1 MAETQQ
7 AQAASKAREP
17 RTPAT
22 IGWSPERIRSA
33 ETRANSGYFET
44 AADLC
49 ECIMSD
55 DRASS
60 ALDRLCSYVSLPL
73 HFEIEGLTPEE
84 SKADGVV
91 QALDVDWFRT
101 LSESLQGDIV
111 RWLSLLGHCVLHVV
125 SWDVRA
131 DTGRA
136 TPVVECWH
144 QRNFRFDTQ
153 NGRWLARVS
162 TFGTSYDEVPIELG
176 TGQWVLLTRYG
187 DNWRSCMKA
196 PWRGVSRFW
205 LLKQFAAVDWA
216 ASSERHGQGQTYV
229 DKQGD
234 GGSKLNQ
241 PQRDALAGQIADLGR
256 NGVIVLPD
264 GFKASLV
271 TDGANTYQTFLQQI
285 TVANSAIAIGLLGT
299 NLTSDV
305 QGGSFAAASVH
316 ESVDAQ
322 KAAGLLAGI
331 STGLQQQ
338 LWTPWAAMNFGD
350 GTTAPYAQW
359 NTEPPPDRE
368 SETKVLEQGAR
379 GLQLAVSAGLP
390 VSKSWAAEWLGVK
403 LAETPDDA
411 MEAAQQN
418 QQPTAAMAAARQ
430 GSVMA
435 AEKRASDT
443 LGDYQSALERS
454 CCAHAAKELAPTLA
468 SVISAVGKAGDYAE
482 ARALIEAAYGK
493 AATPARLAELTEA
506 ALIMAQA
513 AGLEVLDVEMREG

>member
-49 ECIMSD
+49 ESIMSD

-73 HFEIEGLTPEE
+73 HFEVEGLTPED
-84 SKADGVV
+84 SSADPVV
-91 QALDVDWFRT
+91 QALDVDWFRS
-101 LSESLQGDIV
+101 LNESLQGDIV
-111 RWLSLLGHCVLHVV
+111 RWLSLLGHCVLHVTA
-125 SWDVRA
+125 WDIRQ

-136 TPVVECWH
+136 TPSVECWH

-153 NGRWLARVS
+153 DGRWLAKVS
-162 TFGTSYDEVPIELG
+162 TSGTSSEESPIEFGTG
-176 TGQWVLLTRYG
+176 HWVLLTRYG

-205 LLKQFAAVDWA
+205 LLKQYAAVDWA

-229 DKQGD
+229 DKLGD

-241 PQRDALAGQIADLGR
+241 QQREALAGQIADLGR

-285 TVANSAIAIGLLGT
+285 TVANAAIAIGLLGT
-299 NLTSDV
+299 NLTSEV

-331 STGLQQQ
+331 STGMQQQ
-338 LWTPWAAMNFGD
+338 LWTPWSAMNFGD
-350 GTTAPYAQW
+350 GATAPYASW

-368 SETKVLEQGAR
+368 SQAKVLWQASLGIQNLVA
-379 GLQLAVSAGLP
+379 AGMP
-390 VSKSWAAEWLGVK
+390 VDKKWAADFTGAK
-403 LAETPDDA
+403 LAESDT
-411 MEAAQQN
+411 EALVPLPKD
-418 QQPTAAMAAARQ
+418 QPTAAMAAARQ

-435 AEKRASDT
+435 AAKRASDP

-493 AATPARLAELTEA
+493 TATPARLAELTEA

-513 AGLEVLDVEMREG
+513 AGLEVLDGEMREG